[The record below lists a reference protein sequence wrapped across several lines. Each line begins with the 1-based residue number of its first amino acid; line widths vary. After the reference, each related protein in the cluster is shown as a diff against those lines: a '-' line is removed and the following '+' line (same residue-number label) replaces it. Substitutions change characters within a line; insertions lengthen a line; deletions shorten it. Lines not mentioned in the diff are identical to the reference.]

1 MANQIHVFIVE
12 GTVYTCEEKD
22 AQASLTF
29 EEWEALDKSLQYT
42 AIDNKLLV
50 VEAVAP
56 QAEVIVEESAP
67 LTLPPPLPINMMYE
81 EAGAGHTAR
90 LDALWNY
97 VVLQDRTAV
106 DTVIEKRREVEA
118 QHKLAIEE
126 YEATKQK

>member
-1 MANQIHVFIVE
+1 MANRVHVFIVE
-12 GTVYTCEEKD
+12 GTVYKCEEKD
-22 AQASLTF
+22 AQASLTL

-42 AIDNKLLV
+42 ATDSKLVV

-56 QAEVIVEESAP
+56 QAEVIVEESTSSA
-67 LTLPPPLPINMMYE
+67 LPPPLPINMMYE
-81 EAGAGHTAR
+81 EAGVGHTAR

-106 DTVIEKRREVEA
+106 DAITEKRREVEA
-118 QHKLAIEE
+118 KHKLATEE